1 MKNNRSTLILAG
13 IFFAVLI
20 AWWGVERAGVLTEKE
35 RRLRETR
42 ILPTLIDVPEADL
55 QTLEID
61 RGSERLVFKRRG
73 QKVGRWLMVEPIE
86 VAAEPTRLE
95 TLVRNLKELRKSPDS
110 GSIAG
115 SPDSYG
121 LAPPVATVKLW
132 SGAAAGGDGHT
143 KTEPVAALELGKTM
157 RNIQYVRT
165 VGTDSIEIADAKL
178 LNAIDLPLSEWRE
191 RVVMGAPS
199 FQVASVTVTRP
210 DQVIRAERGKKGQWR
225 LSKPIN
231 VPANPAKVES
241 LIAALSSLRVVDGD
255 KGFVADNVKDFA
267 RFGLESPV
275 TIEMTT
281 TQPGDLPLVLHVGKP
296 VPDHPDRIYVRQG
309 DQDDVVIVEAK
320 ALAEVPSTPAALRGK
335 AVADIEP
342 AAVTEIRIETKI
354 GTFAVSKRPD
364 QWALTS
370 PRAEKADT
378 ESVMAL
384 LNRIDALQASEFF
397 EPSRIGDS
405 QLDPALMTIKIWE
418 AASAQSGTWA
428 SVGEPALVLRIGR
441 HDALRKT
448 VFARLEN
455 DQVILAL
462 PDTILD
468 VLPKSAFAFRDL
480 GVLSLN
486 PADIRK
492 LTITRGV
499 RIDELEPDKEGE
511 PNRWRLLRPTIA
523 RADARSVAQA
533 LGSLSRL
540 RADQF
545 VSDTAEEL
553 KKFGLDQPILEI
565 AWESD
570 RAHRLMVGAQ
580 VPRTA
585 AYYARTDDNP
595 FIFTI
600 KTEVLKPFEAEFRD
614 HTVLAFPEAKA
625 QRVVLRWGW
634 PKRYVA
640 FRPRS
645 QAAKGQNEWVD
656 EPGSDAAG
664 IDQSRIKPLVRA
676 LSQLE
681 TLRFLQYDGEIP
693 PGTGLHRPR
702 LTVEVELGSPAAPR
716 VLRIGYAAMDGFV
729 YAAEGTSS
737 SGPVFLLANL
747 AWDALIASGERFNPL
762 PADVFAPAP

>member
-13 IFFAVLI
+13 IFFASLI

-42 ILPTLIDVPEADL
+42 ILPTLIDVPEANL
-55 QTLEID
+55 QKLEID
-61 RGSERLVFKRRG
+61 RGSDHLVFQRRG
-73 QKVGRWLMVEPIE
+73 QGIGRWLMVEPIE

-110 GSIAG
+110 GNVAG
-115 SPDSYG
+115 SADSYG

-132 SGAAAGGDGHT
+132 SAATVDGHT
-143 KTEPVAALELGKTM
+143 KTEPVAALDLGKTI
-157 RNIQYVRT
+157 RNVQYVRNAGADT
-165 VGTDSIEIADAKL
+165 IQVADAKL
-178 LNAIDLPLSEWRE
+178 LNAIELPLNEWRE
-191 RVVMGAPS
+191 RVVMGVPS
-199 FQVASVTVTRP
+199 FQVASVTIKRP

-225 LSKPIN
+225 LSKPIHA
-231 VPANPAKVES
+231 PANPAKVES

-255 KGFVADNVKDFA
+255 NGFVADNVTDFA

-281 TQPGDLPLVLHVGKP
+281 TRPGDLPLVLHIGKP
-296 VPDHPDRIYVRQG
+296 VPEQPERIYVRQG
-309 DQDDVVIVEAK
+309 DQDDVVIVDAK
-320 ALAEVPSTPAALRGK
+320 ALAEVPSTAAALRSK
-335 AVADIEP
+335 NVADIEP

-354 GTFAVSKRPD
+354 GTFAVSKRPH
-364 QWALTS
+364 QWELTS
-370 PRAEKADT
+370 PRTEKADT
-378 ESVMAL
+378 ESVIAL

-397 EPSRIGDS
+397 EPSRIGDP
-405 QLDPALMTIKIWE
+405 QLDPAIMTIKIWE
-418 AASAQSGTWA
+418 AASAQSGTWP

-462 PDTILD
+462 PDTILE
-468 VLPKSAFAFRDL
+468 VLPKNAFALRDL

-486 PADIRK
+486 PSDIRK

-511 PNRWRLLRPTIA
+511 PNRWRLLRPTNA

-533 LGSLSRL
+533 IASLSRL

-545 VSDTAEEL
+545 VSDSADEL
-553 KKFGLDQPILEI
+553 QKFGLDHPILEI

-570 RAHRLMVGAQ
+570 RVHRLMVGSP

-585 AYYARTDDNP
+585 SYFARTDDQP

-614 HTVLAFPEAKA
+614 HTVLSFPEAKA
-625 QRVVLRWGW
+625 QRVVLHWGW
-634 PKRYVA
+634 PKRSVA

-645 QAAKGQNEWVD
+645 QAVKGQTEWIN

-664 IDQSRIKPLVRA
+664 IDQSRVQPLVKA

-681 TLRFLQYDGEIP
+681 TLRFLQYDDEIP
-693 PGTGLHRPR
+693 PGTGLLRPR
-702 LTVEVELGSPAAPR
+702 LTVEVELGSPAATR
-716 VLRIGYAAMDGFV
+716 VLRIGYPAMDGFL

-747 AWDALIASGERFNPL
+747 AWDALIASGERFDPL